1 MQRDIKERKPND
13 LSTKISYILPQIMW
27 KCHLEQTS
35 LLLILFQGIL
45 TREKNIYMY
54 SYDLHSELEALLW
67 AIHTYCLR
75 LLKMILSPT

>member
-1 MQRDIKERKPND
+1 MERPHILSKETLREGNQMIYPQK
-13 LSTKISYILPQIMW
+13 KSYIMPQMMW

-54 SYDLHSELEALLW
+54 SYDLHSEY
-67 AIHTYCLR
+67 IHVFL
-75 LLKMILSPT
+75 